1 MGTSVRQSRSQRL
14 LYPSVCTLGLKGYR
28 ERYAVASES
37 NERKARI
44 VTDPIFWLG
53 LSLGCVALG
62 LLLLCVA
69 MLPAARDLQ
78 RAARSLE
85 RLANTLDRELPATLE
100 SFRKTGLELGDL
112 TENVTSSVRH
122 ASETLGH
129 VNESVATVRRQ
140 TQRAHGTARG
150 AIAGLQAAWRVLR
163 DRDQADPFEGD
174 RYDSPADDDAPE
186 PSRVRR
192 DRKLDREP
200 RYQPDS
206 YDDDFDL

>member
-1 MGTSVRQSRSQRL
+1 M
-14 LYPSVCTLGLKGYR
+14 
-28 ERYAVASES
+28 ASES
-37 NERKARI
+37 NGSKTRI

-85 RLANTLDRELPATLE
+85 RLAETLNRELPATLE
-100 SFRKTGLELGDL
+100 SFRQTGLELGDL
-112 TENVTSSVRH
+112 TENVTSSVRN

-129 VNESVATVRRQ
+129 VNDSVSTVRRQ

-150 AIAGLQAAWRVLR
+150 AIAGIRAAWRVLR
-163 DRDQADPFEGD
+163 DREQPEDD
-174 RYDSPADDDAPE
+174 RDDAATAYDAIE
-186 PSRVRR
+186 PHRVRR
-192 DRKLDREP
+192 DRKLEREP
-200 RYQPDS
+200 RYQPDPYQDES
-206 YDDDFDL
+206 EY

>member
-1 MGTSVRQSRSQRL
+1 MLALNRL
-14 LYPSVCTLGLKGYR
+14 Q

-100 SFRKTGLELGDL
+100 SFRQTGLELGDL

-129 VNESVATVRRQ
+129 VNQSVATVRRQ

-150 AIAGLQAAWRVLR
+150 AIAGLRAAWRVLR
-163 DRDQADPFEGD
+163 NPDQADQREDDRDQWLEGAETVAQT
-174 RYDSPADDDAPE
+174 PP
-186 PSRVRR
+186 RR
-192 DRKLDREP
+192 DRKLEREP

-206 YDDDFDL
+206 YDDSYDDL

>member
-1 MGTSVRQSRSQRL
+1 MAR
-14 LYPSVCTLGLKGYR
+14 
-28 ERYAVASES
+28 ES
-37 NERKARI
+37 NESKARI

-85 RLANTLDRELPATLE
+85 RLADTLNRELPATLE

-112 TENVTSSVRH
+112 TENVTSSVRN

-129 VNESVATVRRQ
+129 VNDSVSTVRRQ

-150 AIAGLQAAWRVLR
+150 AIAGIRAAWRVLR
-163 DRDQADPFEGD
+163 DHDPSDFPQDD
-174 RYDSPADDDAPE
+174 RCDSPADYDTTD

-192 DRKLDREP
+192 DRKQEREP

-206 YDDDFDL
+206 YDDDVEN

>member
-1 MGTSVRQSRSQRL
+1 
-14 LYPSVCTLGLKGYR
+14 
-28 ERYAVASES
+28 VASES
-37 NERKARI
+37 NGRKARI

-85 RLANTLDRELPATLE
+85 RLADTLNRELPTTLE
-100 SFRKTGLELGDL
+100 SFRQTGLELGDL
-112 TENVTSSVRH
+112 TENVTSSVRN

-129 VNESVATVRRQ
+129 VNDSVSTVRRQ

-150 AIAGLQAAWRVLR
+150 AIAGIRAAWRVLR
-163 DRDQADPFEGD
+163 DRDQSAQTEDD
-174 RYDSPADDDAPE
+174 RYDAPADYGTIE
-186 PSRVRR
+186 PNPVRR
-192 DRKLDREP
+192 DRKLEREP

-206 YDDDFDL
+206 YDDDVEN